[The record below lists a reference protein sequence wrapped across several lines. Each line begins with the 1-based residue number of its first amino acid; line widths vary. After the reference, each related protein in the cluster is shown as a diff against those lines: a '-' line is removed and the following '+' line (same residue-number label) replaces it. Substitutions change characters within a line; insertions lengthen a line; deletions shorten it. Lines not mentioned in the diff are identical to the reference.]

1 VRLIRLSSQYITRIL
16 EGREAWP
23 KPALANCA
31 LALGSFDGL
40 HLGHRAL
47 INAAEEAKRAAGL
60 SHSCIFTFREHPR
73 QVLDVDRPQL
83 LTSWREKLS
92 LLKGTPVDSVVAAD
106 FCPALAAL
114 TYEEFVERF
123 LVGFLGMRHM
133 VGGHD
138 VHLGSDRG
146 GNAETLAALGRDLG
160 YGFKVVEAITLPD
173 GSVISSSAIRAALRE
188 GEVERANAMLGRS
201 YSLWGEVGY
210 GSGKGQTIG
219 YPTANIEPLE
229 TAKLLPAP
237 GVYAVR
243 VHLPED
249 VITDESRPGVLE
261 KRRGRLP
268 EVDRWGEPLG
278 APGTK
283 RGVFAGML
291 NFGHAPTIHEGGL
304 SRPRLEVHIL
314 DFSGYIRERSLKIEW
329 VARLRDERTFASVDA
344 LCAQLRKD
352 EQAVRKALDAC

>member
-1 VRLIRLSSQYITRIL
+1 MRLIRLSRSYITAIL
-16 EGREAWP
+16 DGRETWP
-23 KPALANCA
+23 TPALSDCA
-31 LALGSFDGL
+31 LALGAFDGL

-47 INAAEEAKRAAGL
+47 IDAVVAARRTRGL
-60 SHSCIFTFREHPR
+60 SHSCLFTFRDHPR
-73 QVLDVDRPQL
+73 QVLDTDRPQL

-92 LLKGTPVDSVVAAD
+92 LLRGTPVDAVVAAD

-114 TYEEFVERF
+114 DYTEFVDRF
-123 LVGFLGMRHM
+123 LVGFLGLRHM

-138 VHLGSDRG
+138 VHLGRDRDG
-146 GNAETLAALGRDLG
+146 TAETLAAHGRERG
-160 YGFKVVEAITLPD
+160 YDFEKVEALRLDD

-188 GEVERANAMLGRS
+188 GDVARACAMLGRP

-210 GSGKGQTIG
+210 GSGRGETIG
-219 YPTANIEPLE
+219 YPTANMDPLE

-249 VITDESRPGVLE
+249 VVTDENRPGVLE

-278 APGTK
+278 PAGAH
-283 RGVFAGML
+283 RAVYAGML
-291 NFGHAPTIHEGGL
+291 NFGWAPTVHEGGL
-304 SRPRLEVHIL
+304 PRPRIEVHIL

-329 VARLRDERTFASVDA
+329 IARLRDETTFTSVDA
-344 LCAQLRKD
+344 LRAQLKAD
-352 EQAVRKALDAC
+352 EAAVRAAFEVR